1 MRTAFET
8 KRSEMTTANNP
19 KIMLPLY
26 NSRILKI
33 YAEYLKKHY
42 PYVDI
47 NLILKYAGITNYQL
61 EDQAHWFN
69 QSQVDRFNE
78 IATKK
83 TGNPSIAREAG
94 RYTNSSKALGP
105 LKEYALGFMTPGAAF
120 WMLER
125 IAPHMTRASKYK
137 TKKVGYHTVEV
148 VSIPNP
154 GVEEKPYQCHNRMG
168 MLESLPRFFTKKF
181 AKIEHPTCLHEGKDF
196 CRYIISWEE
205 IPSFMLRRLR
215 NVLIVL
221 GLIANAALYF
231 LTPPLFWAGFVFFFS
246 AVMLGIV
253 FYSED
258 HEKNDLIKNIET
270 QHGTSKLLLDEINVR
285 YNDALLIKEI
295 GQTISKLL
303 DVNKLL
309 HSIMETMDKYLEFD
323 RGGIWLA
330 NTDRTRLV
338 FRAGYGFDSK
348 IINLLNNSDFHLE
361 NPYSKGMAV
370 QSFKQQKPF
379 LVNDIDQIEKDLSK
393 NSLEFVKRIGTQ
405 SFICVPIVYEGE
417 SQGILLVDNLQSKKS
432 LGQSDMSFLMG
443 IAPQVAT
450 SIHNALSYQKLRES
464 QKTEKSLRKLF
475 EKYVPAPVIKRYV
488 DSEEIDLFHGVG
500 SSITVFFLDI
510 RGFTSHTEM
519 MDPKEVVSF
528 LNIYFEKCSRVISE
542 EKGHINKYTGD
553 GFLAIFG
560 APEQLAQNTVWAFNA
575 ARRILELSKRF
586 ILGGKQMKIG
596 IGLHTG
602 TAILGNIGS
611 KTKIEYTAIGD
622 TINTAARLEEF
633 TKRFD
638 GFPIVMSEDAWK
650 SLIPHPFHSS
660 ITSLGNREIRGKKE
674 KLEIFGFNLS
684 GTSTI
689 SPNQVDNGFKPLQR
703 IKGV

>member
-1 MRTAFET
+1 MY
-8 KRSEMTTANNP
+8 
-19 KIMLPLY
+19 PLY

-33 YAEYLKKHY
+33 YAEYLKRHY

-47 NLILKYAGITNYQL
+47 DPILKYAGIKNYQL
-61 EDQAHWFN
+61 TEQAHWFK
-69 QSQVDRFNE
+69 QSQTNRFHEN
-78 IATKK
+78 ATKP
-83 TGNPSIAREAG
+83 TGNTNIAIEAG
-94 RYTNSSKALGP
+94 RYANSSKTLGAL
-105 LKEYALGFMTPGAAF
+105 KQYAMGLMKPGAAF
-120 WMLER
+120 WMLEK

-137 TKKVGYHTVEV
+137 TKKLGYHTVEII
-148 VSIPNP
+148 SIPNP

-181 AKIEHPTCLHEGKDF
+181 AKIEHPTCLHEGEDF

-205 IPSFMLRRLR
+205 IPSFMVRRLR
-215 NVLIVL
+215 NALIVL
-221 GLIANAALYF
+221 SLIANAALYF
-231 LTPPLFWAGFVFFFS
+231 LTPALFFAGFVFLFS
-246 AVMLGIV
+246 LVIVGIV

-258 HEKNDLIKNIET
+258 REKNDLIKNIET
-270 QHGTSKLLLDEINVR
+270 QHGTSKLLLDEINIR
-285 YNDALLIKEI
+285 YNDALLVKEI

-303 DVNKLL
+303 DVNRLL
-309 HSIMETMDKYLEFD
+309 HSIMEAMDKYLEFD

-330 NTDRTRLV
+330 NTDRTRLI

-348 IINLLNNSDFHLE
+348 IIDLLNNSAFHLD
-361 NPYSKGMAV
+361 NPHSKGVAV

-393 NSLEFVKRIGTQ
+393 NSLKFVKQIGTQ

-417 SQGILLVDNLQSKKS
+417 PQGILLVDNLESKRS
-432 LGQSDMSFLMG
+432 MGQSDMSFLMG

-450 SIHNALSYQKLRES
+450 SIHNALSYQKLKES
-464 QKTEKSLRKLF
+464 QRTEKNLRKLF
-475 EKYVPAPVIKRYV
+475 EKYVPAPIIKRYV
-488 DSEEIDLFHGVG
+488 DSEEIDLFQGVG

-528 LNIYFEKCSRVISE
+528 LNIYFDRCSHVISE
-542 EKGHINKYTGD
+542 ENGHINKYTGD

-560 APEQLAQNTVWAFNA
+560 APEPLAQDTVWAFNA
-575 ARRILELSKRF
+575 ARHILDLSKRF

-602 TAILGNIGS
+602 KAILGNIGS

-622 TINTAARLEEF
+622 TVNTAARLEEF

-638 GFPIVMSEDAWK
+638 GFPIVMSKDAWK
-650 SLIPHPFHSS
+650 SLTPHPLHPS
-660 ITSLGNREIRGKKE
+660 ITSLGNQKIRGKKE
-674 KLEIFGFNLS
+674 ELEICGFNLS
-684 GTSTI
+684 GPFKI
-689 SPNQVDNGFKPLQR
+689 SPNQVDNGFMPLQR

>member
-1 MRTAFET
+1 
-8 KRSEMTTANNP
+8 MTIAYNSN
-19 KIMLPLY
+19 ILYPLY

-33 YAEYLKKHY
+33 YAEYLKRHY

-47 NLILKYAGITNYQL
+47 NPILKHAGITNYQL

-69 QSQVDRFNE
+69 QSQTDRFNE
-78 IATKK
+78 MATEA
-83 TGNPSIAREAG
+83 TGNPNIAREAG
-94 RYTNSSKALGP
+94 RYANSSQALGA
-105 LKEYALGFMTPGAAF
+105 LKQYALGFMTPGTAF
-120 WMLER
+120 WMLEK
-125 IAPHMTRASKYK
+125 IAPHLTRASKYK
-137 TKKVGYHTVEV
+137 TKKLGYHTVEV

-215 NVLIVL
+215 NALIVL

-231 LTPPLFWAGFVFFFS
+231 LTPPLFWAGLVFLFS
-246 AVMLGIV
+246 LLIVGIA
-253 FYSED
+253 FYSD
-258 HEKNDLIKNIET
+258 DREKNDLLKNIET
-270 QHGTSKLLLDEINVR
+270 QHGTSKLLLDEINIR
-285 YNDALLIKEI
+285 YNDALLVKEI

-303 DVNKLL
+303 DVNRLL
-309 HSIMETMDKYLEFD
+309 HSIMEAMDKYLEFD
-323 RGGIWLA
+323 RGGIWLV
-330 NTDRTRLV
+330 NTDGSRLL

-348 IINLLNNSDFHLE
+348 IVDFLNNSAFHLD
-361 NPYSKGMAV
+361 NPNSKGVAV

-393 NSLEFVKRIGTQ
+393 NSLQFVKQIGTQ

-417 SQGILLVDNLQSKKS
+417 PQGILLVDNLQSKRS

-450 SIHNALSYQKLRES
+450 SIHNALSYQKLQKS
-464 QKTEKSLRKLF
+464 QKLEKSLRKLF
-475 EKYVPAPVIKRYV
+475 EKYVPAPIIKRYV
-488 DSEEIDLFHGVG
+488 DSEEIDLFQGVG
-500 SSITVFFLDI
+500 SSITIFFLDI
-510 RGFTSHTEM
+510 RSFTSYTEM

-528 LNIYFEKCSRVISE
+528 LNRYFDQCSLVISE
-542 EKGHINKYTGD
+542 ENGHINKYTGD

-560 APEQLAQNTVWAFNA
+560 APEPLTQDAVWAFNA
-575 ARRILELSKRF
+575 ARRILDLSKRF

-602 TAILGNIGS
+602 RAILGNIGS

-622 TINTAARLEEF
+622 TVNTAARLEEF

-638 GFPIVMSEDAWK
+638 GFPIVMSKDAWK
-650 SLIPHPFHSS
+650 SLTPHPLHPS
-660 ITSLGNREIRGKKE
+660 IISLGNQKIRGKKE
-674 KLEIFGFNLS
+674 QLEIFGFNVS
-684 GTSTI
+684 GISTM
-689 SPNQVDNGFKPLQR
+689 SADQDDNGFMPLQR